1 MSTPTLTNDLT
12 IDDAIEELHNL
23 KVEEKSIKAR
33 ITDLEKVITA
43 DAKAGAYLTS
53 QGTQFRITIP
63 KTLNKKRLAEDYPRD
78 HDASNE
84 QLYKTKHEIDLDAV
98 RSVLDADDLDDYYE
112 DGKAQVRL

>member
-1 MSTPTLTNDLT
+1 MSTPTLTDDLT
-12 IDDAIEELHNL
+12 IDDAIEELHSL

-33 ITDLEKVITA
+33 IADLEKIVTA

-53 QGTQFRITIP
+53 QGTQFRVTIP
-63 KTLNKKRLAEDYPRD
+63 RSLNKKRLAEDYPRD
-78 HDASNE
+78 HDVSNE

-98 RSVLDADDLDDYYE
+98 RAVLGADDLEDYYE